1 MSEHWY
7 VEEQPNGTVLVW
19 SRATDSGDEDK
30 YVVAVAGVGPKV
42 DRLAL
47 AHRIAALPDALQ
59 ALQQVM
65 GWIKGWDPNFIYDD
79 EWPEAEAAAK
89 DAIAKLTGAPTVH
102 ARADHG

>member
-30 YVVAVAGVGPKV
+30 YVVAVAGIGPKA

-47 AHRIAALPDALQ
+47 AHRIAALPDMLEALSGLYY
-59 ALQQVM
+59 ATPDQVND
-65 GWIKGWDPNFIYDD
+65 GNSGQWLR
-79 EWPEAEAAAK
+79 AEAA
-89 DAIAKLTGAPTVH
+89 IAKATGAPTVST
-102 ARADHG
+102 RAEP